1 MVPVQHMP
9 AVDNEE
15 GMPRFRLID
24 KSTHLI
30 NDARDLLGV
39 VLVGDTCNVGQKR
52 Q

>member
-1 MVPVQHMP
+1 MIPVQHMP
-9 AVDNEE
+9 AVNDEK

-24 KSTHLI
+24 KPTHFI

-39 VLVGDTCNVGQKR
+39 VLVSDACNVGQKR